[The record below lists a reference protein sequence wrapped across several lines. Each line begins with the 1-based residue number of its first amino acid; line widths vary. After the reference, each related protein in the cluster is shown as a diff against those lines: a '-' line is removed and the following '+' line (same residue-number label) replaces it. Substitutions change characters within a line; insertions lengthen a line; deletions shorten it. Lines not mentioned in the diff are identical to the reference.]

1 MKFIE
6 IDETYVNL
14 LHNYSKSDPQK
25 PQKFQSSQE
34 TLHLMFRSMLSNLA
48 NAHLR
53 LCLHLLI
60 ISVRLFSILFPLWMV
75 ICSFSF
81 KQSRHHFVLT
91 LYGWYCPNIFH
102 TKTGSYFEALIFQSL
117 FDSCVSFFY
126 FLWLKDFLWFKYHVL
141 KHFSCKGQSVFL
153 IKLHVL
159 LWKLTGGWRIFLLCE
174 LMDELMADLPI
185 FVAEDCCAS
194 SMNLWVL
201 KKVVLFI
208 ALP

>member
-1 MKFIE
+1 M
-6 IDETYVNL
+6 
-14 LHNYSKSDPQK
+14 
-25 PQKFQSSQE
+25 
-34 TLHLMFRSMLSNLA
+34 
-48 NAHLR
+48 
-53 LCLHLLI
+53 
-60 ISVRLFSILFPLWMV
+60 

-91 LYGWYCPNIFH
+91 LHGCYCPNIFH
-102 TKTGSYFEALIFQSL
+102 TKTGSYFEALIFQSS
-117 FDSCVSFFY
+117 FNSCVSFFY
-126 FLWLKDFLWFKYHVL
+126 FLWLKDFLWFKYRVL

-201 KKVVLFI
+201 KKLVLLSFYRSVILTFFI
-208 ALP
+208 LSTLFNKDYTRISYIIYVYGVENCGFAHIYWRNP